1 MKKNTI
7 VVWIGILL
15 ILFSHCLAGNG
26 ETGAQFLKIGI
37 SPRASG
43 MGEALLA
50 VSGSPYALAINPAG
64 LAGVRGKQFV
74 LSHRF
79 WLQEMSH
86 DYLGAAV
93 SRPWGTVGIG
103 LIYSSSGDI
112 PGYRDFLYAGDYSA
126 TDLALQMGYG
136 RKLGK
141 NLRVGITGMVISQ
154 KIEEE
159 SASGMAVNIGTQY
172 RLPFGRDSRLG
183 LAVQNLGGEMKF
195 IEQGD
200 PLPTRFEFG
209 GSHRIQLGEHSLL
222 LVASLQKVVK
232 EDMNVQLGGEFIFRH
247 LLALRAGYRSRY
259 SYSLGFGLLYR
270 NLQFDYAYVPYNDLT
285 DTHHLGIVLGF

>member
-1 MKKNTI
+1 MKGNFLVQMLEI
-7 VVWIGILL
+7 FLMFFSVV
-15 ILFSHCLAGNG
+15 LAGNG

-50 VSGSPYALAINPAG
+50 VSGSPYALTANPAG
-64 LAGVRGKQFV
+64 LAGMPGRQFV

-79 WLQEMSH
+79 WLQGMSH
-86 DYLGAAV
+86 DYLGAAL
-93 SRPWGTVGIG
+93 SQPWGTLGIG

-112 PGYRDFLYAGDYSA
+112 PGYRDFLYTEDYSA
-126 TDLALQMGYG
+126 TDLALLVGYG
-136 RKLGK
+136 RQMGK
-141 NLRVGITGMVISQ
+141 NLRMGITGMLLNQ

-159 SASGMAVNIGTQY
+159 SATGMAVNIGVQY
-172 RLPFGRDSRLG
+172 RLPFDGDSRLG

-209 GSHRIQLGEHSLL
+209 GSHRIQLGKHSLL
-222 LVASLQKVVK
+222 LVASLQQTVK
-232 EDMNVQLGGEFIFRH
+232 EDMNVQMGGEFVFRH

-259 SYSLGFGLLYR
+259 SYSLGFGLLYN
-270 NLQFDYAYVPYNDLT
+270 NLQFDYAYVPYRNLT
-285 DTHHLGIVLGF
+285 DTHHLGIAFVF